1 MIACKLSYPMA
12 RKSLTDV
19 LRDARMMTGQSQRDL
34 AEAAGTSQSVV
45 GRIESG
51 VVSPTVATLVH
62 LLAAAGFEVRAQ
74 LVRKRVKDPV
84 VELYKRDVDRTL
96 LRANLGRSVE
106 ERLRMHDG
114 LREQGAALRR
124 AMTAAR
130 RKRDHTT

>member
-1 MIACKLSYPMA
+1 MIAYQLSYTMA
-12 RKSLTDV
+12 TKSLGDL
-19 LRDARMMTGQSQRDL
+19 LRDARMLAGQSQREL

-45 GRIESG
+45 GRIEAGS
-51 VVSPTVATLVH
+51 VSPTVATLEH
-62 LLAAAGFEVRAQ
+62 LLAAAGFEVRPQ

-106 ERLRMHDG
+106 ERLRMHAG
-114 LREQGAALRR
+114 LREQGAELRR

-130 RKRDHTT
+130 RKRDRTT